1 VSCHWLTFSAA
12 GRPAAA
18 AGRPATPCR
27 SVVYTARRGA
37 AGLRLQGTALTQL
50 LTASSSSSSSSGGG
64 GGGSQPSQWLEEH
77 STES

>member
-12 GRPAAA
+12 GSPAAA
-18 AGRPATPCR
+18 AADRRPPAGRWSIP
-27 SVVYTARRGA
+27 RGA

-64 GGGSQPSQWLEEH
+64 GSQPSQWLEEH